1 MPLLNIDTNYSP
13 SDVSID
19 TGEFLKACFGKPLT
33 SWRTELGREDNARKA
48 LDFVSKREEGVK
60 YLAYDSVCT
69 YNFDNDL
76 DSTITYQ
83 LLYPESAERDPY
95 YADDVYILVEYGRDT
110 LLYKTYQIV
119 DSGFFHPTVSFEIS
133 YPNGSLHKLSEL
145 FTEGY
150 SDSPVCAVEDAMKHF
165 VWSEKYEGWLALYEN
180 NIYGEE
186 IVVVRPIGPF
196 LEDCS
201 AT

>member
-19 TGEFLKACFGKPLT
+19 TGEFLKACFGEPLT
-33 SWRTELGREDNARKA
+33 SWRWPTLLGEADTKEA
-48 LDFVSKREEGVK
+48 LDFISKREEGVK
-60 YLAYDSVCT
+60 YLAYNSVCT

-76 DSTITYQ
+76 DSDITYQ

-110 LLYKTYQIV
+110 LLYKTHQIG
-119 DSGFFHPTVSFEIS
+119 DSGFFTPTVGFDVS
-133 YPNGSLHKLSEL
+133 YPNGQPHEDSEE
-145 FTEGY
+145 FDAGY
-150 SDSPVCAVEDAMKHF
+150 SASPAYELESAMECF
-165 VWSEKYEGWLALYEN
+165 VWSEKYEGWLALY
-180 NIYGEE
+180 GDE